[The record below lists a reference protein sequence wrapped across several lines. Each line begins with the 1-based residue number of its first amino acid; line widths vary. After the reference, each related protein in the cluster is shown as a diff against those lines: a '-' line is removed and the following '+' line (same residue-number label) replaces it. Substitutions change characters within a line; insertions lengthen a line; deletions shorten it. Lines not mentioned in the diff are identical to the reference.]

1 LHVIS
6 DDDEANSDAAD
17 EHAREQ
23 FSMPQQVETDD
34 VAVKMTVKGIKS
46 AFKCTHDEF
55 LYAAMNGDGSQNPEE
70 ARHLFEEN
78 SRHDLPPME
87 SYAGIGPI
95 YQPLPDNQDVDL

>member
-1 LHVIS
+1 
-6 DDDEANSDAAD
+6 
-17 EHAREQ
+17 
-23 FSMPQQVETDD
+23 
-34 VAVKMTVKGIKS
+34 
-46 AFKCTHDEF
+46 